1 MTGIFHNHFTLTG
14 PLMKDLLELTK
25 ELMRFKSMHSR
36 PDEIKKCVDFIE
48 RFLKDAGATCRRI

>member
-1 MTGIFHNHFTLTG
+1 MTAIFHNHFTLTG

-36 PDEIKKCVDFIE
+36 PDEI
-48 RFLKDAGATCRRI
+48 